1 MVLLITV
8 CVVVVLLP
16 LMSPVR
22 CQGAIARPPFRGC
35 RRVVVGLLGPCYNH
49 GLQPGRRLVGLLGG
63 SALLQRRVCHAC
75 GSPAVFARLA
85 DSGKPLLG
93 CSRFPTCKNP
103 VFLTR

>member
-35 RRVVVGLLGPCYNH
+35 RRVVVGL
-49 GLQPGRRLVGLLGG
+49 
-63 SALLQRRVCHAC
+63 
-75 GSPAVFARLA
+75 
-85 DSGKPLLG
+85 PL
-93 CSRFPTCKNP
+93 CVRI
-103 VFLTR
+103 R